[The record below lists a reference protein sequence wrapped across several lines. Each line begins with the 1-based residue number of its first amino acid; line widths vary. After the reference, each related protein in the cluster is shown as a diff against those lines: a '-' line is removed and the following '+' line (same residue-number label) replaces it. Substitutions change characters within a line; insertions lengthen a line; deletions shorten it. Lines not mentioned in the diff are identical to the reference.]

1 MRHFC
6 FVYKSI
12 KKIPLRFTVS
22 RNENT
27 NPEHF
32 AAAFN
37 PLAGK
42 KFCVHCEQ

>member
-1 MRHFC
+1 M
-6 FVYKSI
+6 
-12 KKIPLRFTVS
+12 RFTVS

-42 KFCVHCEQ
+42 KSVFTVSNDCQTTRQ